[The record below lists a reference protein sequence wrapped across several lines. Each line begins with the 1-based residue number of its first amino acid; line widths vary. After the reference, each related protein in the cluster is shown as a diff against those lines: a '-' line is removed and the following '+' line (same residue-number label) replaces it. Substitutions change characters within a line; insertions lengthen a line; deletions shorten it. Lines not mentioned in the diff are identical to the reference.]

1 MFLAHLQSRCTYF
14 HSLNL
19 LALYNEMQRY
29 HLKVEGVPEYIN
41 MLEDAQ
47 KQAGHAGRTIFYET
61 LLLFTST
68 AMPTPEQ
75 YTITNNDW
83 EDRS

>member
-1 MFLAHLQSRCTYF
+1 
-14 HSLNL
+14 
-19 LALYNEMQRY
+19 MQRY

-41 MLEDAQ
+41 MLKDAQ